1 MKGIILAGGS
11 GTRLAPLTPVLSK
24 QLMPVYDKPMI
35 YYPLSALM
43 LAGIREI
50 LIISTPEHLPL
61 FQRLLGDGQQW
72 GLEFSYVEQPRPEGL
87 AQAFIL
93 GQDFLA
99 KEPACLILGDNLF
112 YGHRLPEVLERAA
125 RLQAGALIFGYRVAQ
140 PQHYGVVEFD
150 ETGRVVSLEEKPQQP
165 KSNYAVPGIY
175 FYDGQAAEIAASLQP
190 SARGE
195 LEITDLSR
203 VYLERGQ
210 LRVELFGRGYAWLDT
225 GTHESLHQASSFIQ
239 TLEQRQGFKVACVEE
254 IAYHQG
260 YISAEQLQALALPLV
275 KSGYG
280 DYLLSVLQ
288 MGELGAA
295 ESVPTLQR
303 HDVMSTMME

>member
-35 YYPLSALM
+35 YYPLSTLM

-61 FQRLLGDGQQW
+61 FERLLGDGRQW
-72 GLEFSYVEQPRPEGL
+72 GLEFSYIEQPKPDGL

-93 GQDFLA
+93 GREFLA
-99 KEPACLILGDNLF
+99 GEPACLILGDNLF
-112 YGHRLPEVLERAA
+112 YGHGLPEVLERAA
-125 RLQAGALIFGYRVAQ
+125 KVTQGALVFGYRVAE
-140 PQHYGVVEFD
+140 PQHYGVVEFAPD
-150 ETGRVVSLEEKPQQP
+150 GKVMSLEEKPLHP

-175 FYDGQAAEIAASLQP
+175 FYDGQASEIAANLQP
-190 SARGE
+190 STRGE

-203 VYLERGQ
+203 VYLERGELQ
-210 LRVELFGRGYAWLDT
+210 VELFGRGFAWLDT
-225 GTHESLHQASSFIQ
+225 GTHESLHQAASFIQ

-254 IAYHQG
+254 IAYRKG
-260 YISAEQLQALALPLV
+260 YITPEQLKALALPLV

-280 DYLLSVLQ
+280 DYLLSLLEPDQ
-288 MGELGAA
+288 LGANA
-295 ESVPTLQR
+295 VTIAL
-303 HDVMSTMME
+303 HDLPSLAHALN